1 MKTDGVWRETL
12 HSIKHQS
19 KDHYL
24 LSQVPAHAKQELSAE
39 IMTSALVCGI
49 IRIYKCPGISIR
61 IKTLE
66 AKLYEKVE
74 LIRESS
80 DSGLVEGTCRVSEP
94 PTRLV
99 SSD

>member
-1 MKTDGVWRETL
+1 MVFGGDTPIDKA
-12 HSIKHQS
+12 SIEGS
-19 KDHYL
+19 
-24 LSQVPAHAKQELSAE
+24 LSPLQVPAHAKQELSAE

-49 IRIYKCPGISIR
+49 IRIYKCPRISIR
-61 IKTLE
+61 VKTLE